1 MIETRDCCILVVD
14 DDPAILHASSRV
26 LTQAGYDVRSAA
38 SGETAWQ
45 MISEHAPDL
54 VLLDRQL
61 PDVDGIEICRRIKTS
76 AALAGTLV
84 VMLSGHYTRGDDQAA
99 GLDAGADGYIA
110 RPIENRELLARVDA
124 YARLHQAASEQRA
137 LIAALPDVVIRFDR
151 AARHLFVSANLAAV
165 SDLPA
170 ANFLGKT
177 HRELGFA
184 EAQCV
189 FFETNIASV
198 FESGIGLESEFEL
211 ETPVGPRSYNWRL
224 VPERDAHG
232 QVRSVLSLARDI
244 SQRKLAEET
253 LKRRNALLDALINS
267 PVDIVIFSL
276 DREYRY
282 TTFNEK
288 HRQEMRQVW
297 QADIKVGSSLLEAM
311 TDPKLRQLARQ
322 SIDRALGGESFTE
335 TQIQPGAGIH
345 YEFVWN
351 PVRLPDGTISGVTAF
366 IRNVTQRAMLQ
377 AAADESR
384 RSLLSL
390 LEDQA
395 LDQAALRQ
403 SEAFGHAILD
413 SVAAEIAV
421 LNRDGVITEVNEPW
435 RAFALENSTG
445 PGQPVPRTAV
455 GENYLEICRSSAG
468 PGSEEAGA
476 AHAGILAVLR
486 GDLPVYRLEYPCHA
500 PHTERWFLMS
510 VTPLA
515 IDAGGAVVS
524 HTEITDRVMAE
535 RAVQHRKRMLERTER
550 AARIASFEWDVDA
563 DKMTWS
569 AEMFRIFGRDPTT
582 DIPNLEGQGAL
593 YTPQSAQQL
602 WDANREAVSDSTPY
616 ELELVTVQPG
626 GELRPCIVKGFP
638 ERDAS
643 GRVVR
648 VTGLVQDI
656 TARKAGEAQLRK
668 LALAVEQSPESIVI
682 TNTQAEIEYVNQAF
696 LQATGY
702 TTDAVLGQNPRILQ
716 SGKTPKGTYTAM
728 WAALAQGRP
737 WKGELHNQRADG
749 STYIEFAIITPLLQP
764 DGTVSHYVAVK
775 EDITEKK
782 RIGLELDQHRHHLEE
797 LVDNRTR
804 ELHVA
809 RQQAEAASV
818 AKTNFLANMSHEIR
832 TPMNAIIG
840 FTHLLKYSGVT
851 PEQSDRL
858 DKISRAGNHLL
869 SVINDIL
876 DLSKIEAGKMQL
888 ESADFHL
895 GAVFDAVTSIIGPP
909 AHAKGL
915 RIETEGDA
923 LSLWLHG
930 DATRLRQALLNLA
943 SNAVK
948 FTEKG
953 VIRLSAQVVHDSA
966 SALTLRFE
974 VQDSG
979 IGIAPDQMNRL
990 FKAFEQADTS
1000 TSRKYGGTGLGLV
1013 ITQRI
1018 ATLMGG
1024 EAGADSTPG
1033 VGSTFW
1039 FTAYLQRGLGVE
1051 SINAVPV
1058 TTNGQAA
1065 LRARHGAARILLA
1078 EDNAINREVA
1088 LDLLHAAGLDVDTAE
1103 DGREAVAK
1111 AQAQAYDLIL
1121 MDIQM
1126 PEMNGIEATRLI
1138 RTLAGWSSRPIVAM
1152 TANVF
1157 SEDRQACMD
1166 VGMNDF
1172 IAKPVEPDL
1181 LYTTLL
1187 KWLPTPATAQEVSQP
1202 VAPGPATLAHLSMSL
1217 PIERLAALPGV
1228 DLSQGLRVLLGNTVK
1243 YCELLRRFTQSHG
1256 DELDTLRAALSA
1268 QEHDTALH
1276 IAHRIKGAA
1285 ATLGLVQIAAG
1296 AALIEHKLRLPP
1308 GTTMAVAS
1316 FEPELQAMQQAAI
1329 EIAATLPAGPGSEPV
1344 PLEIVKADR
1353 QLQLA
1358 VVAQLEG
1365 LLVHSDAE
1373 AIALVQANSA
1383 LLRDALGDAANDVSQ
1398 KVQQFNFEAALQA
1411 LRAARH
1417 VNELH

>member
-1 MIETRDCCILVVD
+1 M
-14 DDPAILHASSRV
+14 A
-26 LTQAGYDVRSAA
+26 
-38 SGETAWQ
+38 
-45 MISEHAPDL
+45 
-54 VLLDRQL
+54 
-61 PDVDGIEICRRIKTS
+61 TS
-76 AALAGTLV
+76 PPVNLAGTLCASPEDPATLKAV
-84 VMLSGHYTRGDDQAA
+84 A
-99 GLDAGADGYIA
+99 
-110 RPIENRELLARVDA
+110 ENL
-124 YARLHQAASEQRA
+124 SEQNALLRA
-137 LIAALPDVVIRFDR
+137 LIDNAG
-151 AARHLFVSANLAAV
+151 
-165 SDLPA
+165 DL
-170 ANFLGKT
+170 
-177 HRELGFA
+177 
-184 EAQCV
+184 
-189 FFETNIASV
+189 SM
-198 FESGIGLESEFEL
+198 
-211 ETPVGPRSYNWRL
+211 
-224 VPERDAHG
+224 
-232 QVRSVLSLARDI
+232 
-244 SQRKLAEET
+244 
-253 LKRRNALLDALINS
+253 
-267 PVDIVIFSL
+267 FSL
-276 DREYRY
+276 DTQYCY
-282 TTFNEK
+282 TAFNEK
-288 HRQEMRQVW
+288 HRHKMHAVW
-297 QADIKVGSSLLEAM
+297 QADIAYGANLLECIPD
-311 TDPKLRQLARQ
+311 TQLRDLARQ
-322 SIDRALGGESFTE
+322 SINRALSGEVFSE
-335 TQIQPGAGIH
+335 IQHQPGADIH

-351 PVRLPDGTISGVTAF
+351 PIRGADTRVVGVAAF
-366 IRNVTQRAMLQ
+366 IRNVTERVCAERGLRESDAQRALILRTAMDGFWRVDLQGRLLEVNEAYCTMSGYTEAELLGMGIADLEAVETQAETAAHIQTILKQGADRFDSRHRRKDGSLYAVQISAQYRPTGGGDMVVFVTDIRERVELQ
-377 AAADESR
+377 AATAASR
-384 RSLLSL
+384 RALLSL

-421 LNRDGVITEVNEPW
+421 LNREGVITAVNEPW
-435 RAFALENSTG
+435 RAFALENSTV
-445 PGQPVPRTAV
+445 PGQLVPHTAV
-455 GENYLEICRSSAG
+455 GENYLEICRSSTG
-468 PGSEEAGA
+468 PGSEEAVA
-476 AHAGILAVLR
+476 AHNGISAVLS

-510 VTPLA
+510 VTPLS

-535 RAVQHRKRMLERTER
+535 RAVQHRKRMLERTEQ

-569 AEMFRIFGRDPTT
+569 PEMFRIFGRDPAQG
-582 DIPNLEGQGAL
+582 IPSLQGQGAL

-602 WDANREAVSDSTPY
+602 WEANREAVSDSTPY
-616 ELELVTVQPG
+616 ELELVTVQPD

-716 SGKTPKGTYTAM
+716 SGKTPKETYTAM

-876 DLSKIEAGKMQL
+876 DLSKIEAGKLQL
-888 ESADFHL
+888 ENSDFHL
-895 GAVFDAVTSIIGPP
+895 GTVFDAVTSIIGPP

-930 DATRLRQALLNLA
+930 DATRLRQALLNLT

-948 FTEKG
+948 FTEAG
-953 VIRLSAQVVHDSA
+953 VIRLSARVVHDSASA

-990 FKAFEQADTS
+990 FKAFEQADSS

-1065 LRARHGAARILLA
+1065 LRARRGAARILLA

-1088 LDLLHAAGLDVDTAE
+1088 LDLLHAAGLDVDTAD

-1126 PEMNGIEATRLI
+1126 PEMNGMEATRLI
-1138 RTLAGWSSRPIVAM
+1138 RKLAGWSSRPIVAM

-1166 VGMNDF
+1166 AGMNDF
-1172 IAKPVEPDL
+1172 VAKPVEPDL

-1187 KWLPTPATAQEVSQP
+1187 KWLPAPATVQEVSQP

-1228 DLSQGLRVLLGNTVK
+1228 DVSQGLRVLLGNTVK
-1243 YCELLRRFTQSHG
+1243 YCELLRRFTQSYE

-1276 IAHRIKGAA
+1276 ITHRIKGAA

-1296 AALIEHKLRLPP
+1296 AAIIEHKLRVPP
-1308 GTTMAVAS
+1308 GTTTAVAS
-1316 FEPELQAMQQAAI
+1316 FEPELQAMQQAVI
-1329 EIAATLPAGPGSEPV
+1329 EIAATLPAGPSSEPV
-1344 PLEIVKADR
+1344 PLETVTADR
-1353 QLQLA
+1353 QLQFA
-1358 VVAQLEG
+1358 VVAQLER

-1411 LRAARH
+1411 LRASQKPAAAAAGSI
-1417 VNELH
+1417 